1 MKKLLILAL
10 TVLSIGSCKGAT
22 SATGALPD
30 IFPDYIGVT
39 IPVDI
44 APLNF
49 SLTGDWDKVYVD
61 VNGSKG
67 GHLSCSGK
75 YAGLNIRKWHRLT
88 EMNVGG
94 EIYFTV
100 LGKKD
105 GRWTQFR
112 TFVIY
117 VSGTPLTDYGVT
129 YRKIAPGY
137 TTFSPIGI
145 YQRDIHNFTE
155 TPIIESHLIDGLC
168 MNCHTANRTSADQ
181 YMFHIRGAHGATVIQ
196 KDGRREWLI
205 TKTDNTIGNATYTY
219 WHPTGNYFAGSINQV
234 RQSFWTGKERWI
246 EVFDLASDIVVVDT
260 RNYEILHSPLLEGDG
275 MFETEPAFSADGKTL
290 YFCRSK
296 AYEVPRQVDSV
307 RYDLCRIS
315 FDAGKGR
322 FGDTVEVLIPAATMG
337 KSITWP
343 RPSYDGK
350 YLMFCVT
357 DFSNFPIDHKEADLW
372 IMDLETGQYRPM
384 DEVNSDYSES
394 YHNWSSDSGW
404 FLFASR
410 RLDGLYGTLWFST
423 IGPDGKATKPFLLPV
438 ENPAEYYHTT
448 DYSFNVP
455 DFTDRKVNFDQRGVY
470 EKVFSDERTKAI
482 DRL

>member
-1 MKKLLILAL
+1 MKKFLILAL
-10 TVLSIGSCKGAT
+10 TVLSIVSCKGGT
-22 SATGALPD
+22 SATEALPE

-39 IPVDI
+39 VPAGI

-49 SLTGDWDKVYVD
+49 SLVGDWDKVFVE
-61 VNGSKG
+61 VQGIKAGRLTS
-67 GHLSCSGK
+67 SGK
-75 YAGLNIRKWHRLT
+75 YASFNIRKWHRLT
-88 EMNVGG
+88 EMNAGG

-117 VSGTPLTDYGVT
+117 VSDTPLTDYGVT

-137 TTFSPIGI
+137 TTFSHIGI
-145 YQRDIHNFTE
+145 YQRNIHNFKE
-155 TPIIESHLIDGLC
+155 SPIIESTLVPGQCIG
-168 MNCHTANRTSADQ
+168 CHTANRGSADQ
-181 YMFHIRGAHGATVIQ
+181 YMFHARGAHGATLIQ
-196 KDGRREWLI
+196 RDGRREWLT
-205 TKTDNTIGNATYTY
+205 TKTENTIGNVAYTY
-219 WHPTGNYFAGSINQV
+219 WHPSGNYFAGSINPV
-234 RQSFWTGKERWI
+234 RQSFWTGKDRWI
-246 EVFDLASDIVVVDT
+246 EVFDLASDIVVMDM
-260 RNYEILHSPLLEGDG
+260 RSHELLHSPLLESE
-275 MFETEPAFSADGKTL
+275 MLETEPAFSADGKSL
-290 YFCRSK
+290 FFCRSK

-307 RYDLCRIS
+307 RYDLCRID
-315 FDAGKGR
+315 FDERTGR
-322 FGDTVEVLIPAATMG
+322 FGDSVEVIIPAASMG

-343 RPSYDGK
+343 RPSYDGR

-357 DFSNFPIDHKEADLW
+357 DFSCFPIDHKEADLW

-410 RLDGLYGTLWFST
+410 RLDGLFGTLWFST
-423 IGPDGKATKPFLLPV
+423 IGPDGRATKPFLLPV
-438 ENPAEYYHTT
+438 KNPSEYYHTT
-448 DYSFNVP
+448 NYSFNVP
-455 DFTDRKVNFDQRGVY
+455 DFTARKVDFKQRGVY
-470 EKVFSDERTKAI
+470 EEVFSDKRTKAI